1 MKYKINS
8 LSEYFYPNT
17 AILIFFIKF
26 INQFLQVQGNK
37 YLYTMSL
44 YESIKL
50 EKTSY
55 AYKMFHYI

>member
-1 MKYKINS
+1 MKNKINS
-8 LSEYFYPNT
+8 ISEYFYPNT
-17 AILIFFIKF
+17 ATLIFFIKL

-55 AYKMFHYI
+55 AYKMFH